1 MIFRDLNLYY
11 CARAAVHV
19 VMVCLFLVLNSYA
32 ATAKAADFASAS
44 ACSKCHQEVYQKI
57 LTASFRHQR
66 ADRECALCHVATEPP
81 RGIDIAS
88 TSYKNTVTLKAPET
102 TKDNY
107 RIVIK
112 AKDEAMRESQ
122 PLSTLVDITS
132 LAEEVYKGGSLQIF
146 AVKVS
151 EVSQGVFASAS
162 ITWTT
167 NLPTKGIV
175 RYGLSDK
182 YVESQLD
189 NIYELTE
196 THRMSLSGLKPKSIY
211 HFQIEAEDIVNNKVL
226 SKDFILDTS
235 NIYKLAEE
243 ATLDDG
249 SLPVIKSLRFFRI
262 KGDQSLYVDV
272 NTSKPSI
279 ISLNLKD
286 GSEPSAHGYG
296 FLSNKFSTIEVCG
309 KCHKPEASHPVRIKV
324 PSAIKTTLE
333 LPTIEDGL
341 ITCTTCHE
349 PHGGS
354 HSYMLRFEFSG
365 INSTLC
371 IKCHGKNP
379 AIRYTGFSR

>member
-151 EVSQGVFASAS
+151 EVSQGVSLAMQKFGISYTKAINKRFNRVGALFQGQFKGKPVKNYEHLLNLCIYIHANPVKDGLVALPENWEFSNYLE
-162 ITWTT
+162 WT
-167 NLPTKGIV
+167 NLREGSLVDREFITENFGSPEEYKKLVMDYIKTRDLPDDV
-175 RYGLSDK
+175 RK
-182 YVESQLD
+182 YLQE
-189 NIYELTE
+189 
-196 THRMSLSGLKPKSIY
+196 
-211 HFQIEAEDIVNNKVL
+211 
-226 SKDFILDTS
+226 
-235 NIYKLAEE
+235 
-243 ATLDDG
+243 LDD
-249 SLPVIKSLRFFRI
+249 
-262 KGDQSLYVDV
+262 
-272 NTSKPSI
+272 
-279 ISLNLKD
+279 
-286 GSEPSAHGYG
+286 
-296 FLSNKFSTIEVCG
+296 
-309 KCHKPEASHPVRIKV
+309 
-324 PSAIKTTLE
+324 
-333 LPTIEDGL
+333 
-341 ITCTTCHE
+341 
-349 PHGGS
+349 
-354 HSYMLRFEFSG
+354 
-365 INSTLC
+365 
-371 IKCHGKNP
+371 
-379 AIRYTGFSR
+379 